1 MEHAVNE
8 LVKLNDL
15 KDPNKLDVGQEVE
28 LQSVAVLGIQPLFL
42 DKDRNLVSVLEYI
55 LEYCNKQSI
64 PVWSTYPQACS
75 TLQRFNAWSTLNRY
89 PWSDLNRCQQGLGG

>member
-55 LEYCNKQSI
+55 LEYCNNNPFQSGRLTHKC
-64 PVWSTYPQACS
+64 VVRYSAL
-75 TLQRFNAWSTLNRY
+75 TLGQL
-89 PWSDLNRCQQGLGG
+89 